1 MYLTN
6 EEEHALNGEYGESLA
21 TAYRILVAI
30 GEATN
35 ADKLIKVEWAHVSGV
50 NYNTIGDAGLSFLE
64 EMSKQK
70 VKIRT
75 TINPMGFDPTKSIDD
90 SFREKQ
96 MRIINAY
103 KKMNASIT
111 LTCIPYEVLDMP
123 KSKYVSLAESNA
135 AVYANSLLDLRTN
148 KESALSAL
156 ASAFTG
162 KAPYSLLR
170 REEMREP
177 DTSIINRTDLRSELD
192 YGLLGYFAGKM
203 AKNSVGISNLKL
215 DEVWNA
221 KAISAGLGTSG
232 SCGMFTSKEG
242 GERIEY
248 GKKER
253 SNMIEELSNNDDG
266 DTIIFGSPQVGF
278 RDLERL
284 AIKVENKRFKKRCVA
299 FCARRAYEDAYK
311 DGITKRL
318 EKAGVELYA
327 DCCAC
332 LTPLVEKGDE
342 IITNSIKGAYYL
354 KTWNKAKVCL
364 KSMDEIVESDARD
377 Y

>member
-35 ADKLIKVEWAHVSGV
+35 AEKLISVEWAHVSGV

-64 EMSKQK
+64 EMSKEK
-70 VKIRT
+70 VKIKT
-75 TINPMGFDPTKSIDD
+75 TINPMGFDPTKEIDEG
-90 SFREKQ
+90 FREKQ

-103 KKMNASIT
+103 KNMNADLT
-111 LTCIPYEVLDMP
+111 LTCIPYEVLDV

-170 REEMREP
+170 KEEFREP
-177 DTSIINRTDLRSELD
+177 DTSISIKTDLVNELD

-203 AKNSVGISNLKL
+203 AKNSVSIPNISIDKI
-215 DEVWNA
+215 WNA
-221 KAISAGLGTSG
+221 KAISAGIGTSG

-248 GKKER
+248 GK
-253 SNMIEELSNNDDG
+253 EEKDAIFQELCNNDDG
-266 DTIIFGSPQVGF
+266 NTIIFGSPQLGIH
-278 RDLERL
+278 DLKRL
-284 AIKVENKRFKKRCVA
+284 AEKVEKKKFRKRCIA
-299 FCARRAYEDAYK
+299 FCARKAYEDAYK
-311 DGITKRL
+311 HGITKRL
-318 EKAGVELYA
+318 ERAGIELHS

-332 LTPLVEKGDE
+332 LTPLVEEGDE

-364 KSMDEIVESDARD
+364 KSMDDIIKDDADD